1 MAWLVY
7 SLTSGALANQSF
19 GANLFL
25 ETLVAITTEGLT
37 ALAIGLLPF
46 KFLEGERLWSYS
58 KPLWVG
64 VWLFVTAVFA
74 LVVLPNNFAEINGS
88 LWVWGLV
95 VAGFAVVAIG
105 LYVYFRFFAPPIE
118 EDESVTE
125 DGAGGQPSVA
135 RS

>member
-1 MAWLVY
+1 MRSRA
-7 SLTSGALANQSF
+7 SRSA
-19 GANLFL
+19 ANLFL

-46 KFLEGERLWSYS
+46 KFLEGESLWSYS
-58 KPLWVG
+58 KPLWAG

-74 LVVLPNNFAEINGS
+74 MVVLPNNLAEVNGS

-118 EDESVTE
+118 EDESVPE
-125 DGAGGQPSVA
+125 EEQVGRPSVA
-135 RS
+135 ADVAERAA